1 MATLR
6 KVGYGA
12 PTDKCA
18 VTVRLGAEKG
28 IFEEEGLDLSVK
40 VVFGGPEIAAAYE
53 SGELQIGEMGSPPAI
68 NAIAAGKPFKIIGSG
83 CRQRA
88 HMFFGVRKGINSF
101 QELKGKRLGLLG
113 LGSCPD
119 WIARKM
125 LAEEGLDPDTDVTFV
140 PLLGEYPRIVEIMEE
155 GRIDC
160 CLASE
165 PNLSIGED
173 KGVLDV
179 WAAGFDEPYLPHYQ
193 WIVRVARNDLVEDD
207 PDLVAAVLRGC
218 RRSAHY
224 AAEHVDEWVA
234 FAARQYGTNE
244 RAARRAVERE
254 LPHFQ
259 LDCQIDM
266 PGLQSAVDMQHQLN
280 GIPGPMKAE
289 EFVDLRFQPD
299 LSAAA

>member
-1 MATLR
+1 MSKLR
-6 KVGYGA
+6 KVVYGV

-18 VTVRLGAEKG
+18 IAVRLGVERG
-28 IFEEEGLDLSVK
+28 IFEAEGLDLSVK
-40 VVFGGPEIAAAYE
+40 IVFGGPQIADAYD
-53 SGELQIGEMGSPPAI
+53 SGALRIGEMGSPPAI
-68 NAIAAGKPFKIIGSG
+68 NAIAAGKQFTIIGSG

-88 HMFFGVRKGINSF
+88 HMFLGVRKGIESF
-101 QELKGKRLGLLG
+101 EELRGKRLGLLG
-113 LGSCPD
+113 RGSCPD

-125 LAEEGLDPDTDVTFV
+125 LIREGLDPDKDIIFV
-140 PLLGEYPRIVEIMEE
+140 PLLEEYPRIIEIMEE
-155 GRIDC
+155 GRIDA

-173 KGVLDV
+173 KGILTV

-193 WIVRVARNDLVEDD
+193 WIVRVARIDLIESD

-218 RRSAHY
+218 QRSAHY
-224 AAEHVDEWVA
+224 AAQHVDEWVA

-259 LDCQIDM
+259 LDCRIDM
-266 PGLQSAVDMQHQLN
+266 AGLQRSVDMQHELA
-280 GIPGPMKAE
+280 GIDRPMKASA
-289 EFVDLRFQPD
+289 FVDLRFQPD
-299 LSAAA
+299 LLTAA